1 MRAIVK
7 SNVQRELGIA
17 MIKAGG
23 ELLPYLTGRVLV
35 STLPDEMKDLP
46 DGILP
51 KVEHE
56 IANDP
61 RLQSFFQH
69 ERVIGAAG
77 GINAM
82 EAWATRF
89 MGCQYCGDDQPRQLL
104 TRRYGHAAMRLCWGC
119 DNKTDGHLSPKLDS
133 IANVNMAR
141 WVVETAKWRLKS
153 EGQLTIPELVL
164 WAAIS
169 DVVDLIPEDIS
180 ADLLRLP
187 KPVFVSGPRK
197 ESDLEPRIS
206 ATEILKKT
214 AIKVFTVDPEPP
226 KAFMLRPKLTR
237 VEDSKWTRWV
247 KAQTCCCGCGRRAD
261 DPHHIIGHGLGGMGT
276 KPSDYL
282 TIPLARD
289 CHRKLHD
296 NPDAWEAEH
305 GSQAVLLAQFME
317 YSYGV
322 GALG

>member
-7 SNVQRELGIA
+7 SNVQRDLGIA

-23 ELLPYLTGRVLV
+23 ELLSHLTGRVLV

-61 RLQSFFQH
+61 RLQPFFQH
-69 ERVIGAAG
+69 ERVINAAG
-77 GINAM
+77 GINSM
-82 EAWATRF
+82 EAWVTRF
-89 MGCQYCGDDQPRQLL
+89 TKCQYASESHSSNLT
-104 TRRYGHAAMRLCWGC
+104 TRRYGHAAMRICWSC
-119 DNKTDGHLSPKLDS
+119 DNRTDGHTSPKLDA

-164 WAAIS
+164 WATIS
-169 DVVDLIPEDIS
+169 GVVDLIPNEIS
-180 ADLLRLP
+180 AQLLALP
-187 KPVFVSGPRK
+187 NPVRVSGARK
-197 ESDLEPRIS
+197 ESEMAVGP
-206 ATEILKKT
+206 APTEILAKT
-214 AIKVFTVDPEPP
+214 AMKVFKVDPEPP

-237 VEDSKWTRWV
+237 VEDSKYTRWV
-247 KAQTCCCGCGRRAD
+247 KTQPCCGCGARAD

-282 TIPLARD
+282 TIPLCRT
-289 CHRKLHD
+289 CHRNLHD
-296 NPDAWEAEH
+296 NPTAWEAEH
-305 GSQAVLLAQFME
+305 GSQTDLFAQFFD
-317 YSYGV
+317 YSV
-322 GALG
+322 GIGAIA

>member
-7 SNVQRELGIA
+7 SNVQRDLGIA

-89 MGCQYCGDDQPRQLL
+89 TGCQYCEDDKPRQLL
-104 TRRYGHAAMRLCWGC
+104 TRRYGHTAMRICWGC
-119 DNKTDGHLSPKLDS
+119 DNKTDGHISPKLDEL
-133 IANVNMAR
+133 ANTNAAR

-153 EGQLTIPELVL
+153 PGQLTVPELVL
-164 WAAIS
+164 WATIS
-169 DVVDLIPEDIS
+169 GVVDLIPNEIS
-180 ADLLRLP
+180 AELLALP
-187 KPVFVSGPRK
+187 NPVRVSGARK
-197 ESDLEPRIS
+197 ESEMVVGP
-206 ATEILKKT
+206 APTEILTKT
-214 AIKVFTVDPEPP
+214 AMKVFKVDSEVPGAFVLLP
-226 KAFMLRPKLTR
+226 KRTR
-237 VEDSKWTRWV
+237 AEDSKYTRWV
-247 KAQTCCCGCGRRAD
+247 KTRPCCGCGGRSD
-261 DPHHIIGHGLGGMGT
+261 DPHHIIGHSQGGMAT
-276 KPSDYL
+276 KAHDFF
-282 TIPLARD
+282 TIPLCRK
-289 CHRKLHD
+289 CHDALHED
-296 NPDAWEAEH
+296 VAGWEAEH
-305 GSQAVLLAQFME
+305 GSQVELLFDFLDF
-317 YSYGV
+317 SFGI
-322 GALG
+322 GAIA

>member
-7 SNVQRELGIA
+7 SNVQRDLGIA

-23 ELLPYLTGRVLV
+23 ELLSHLTGRVLV

-61 RLQSFFQH
+61 RLQPFFQH
-69 ERVIGAAG
+69 ERVINAAG
-77 GINAM
+77 GINSM

-89 MGCQYCGDDQPRQLL
+89 TKCQYASESHSSNLT
-104 TRRYGHAAMRLCWGC
+104 TRRYGNAAMRICWSC
-119 DNKTDGHLSPKLDS
+119 DNRTDGHTSPKLDA

-141 WVVETAKWRLKS
+141 WVVATAKWRLKS
-153 EGQLTIPELVL
+153 EGQLTIPELIL

-169 DVVDLIPEDIS
+169 GVVDLIPNDVS
-180 ADLLRLP
+180 AQILGLP
-187 KPVFVSGPRK
+187 KPIFVSGPKK
-197 ESDLEPRIS
+197 ESDMQVGP
-206 ATEILKKT
+206 APTEVLTKT

-247 KAQTCCCGCGRRAD
+247 KTQKCCGCGERAD
-261 DPHHIIGHGLGGMGT
+261 DPHHIIGHGFSGMAT
-276 KPSDYL
+276 KPCDYL
-282 TIPLARD
+282 TIPLCRT
-289 CHRKLHD
+289 CHRNLHD
-296 NPDAWEAEH
+296 SPAAWEAEH
-305 GSQAVLLAQFME
+305 GSQTDLFAQFFN
-317 YSYGV
+317 YSV
-322 GALG
+322 GMGAIS

>member
-7 SNVQRELGIA
+7 SNVQRDLGIA

-23 ELLPYLTGRVLV
+23 ELLSHLTGRVLV

-46 DGILP
+46 EGILP

-56 IANDP
+56 IANDQ
-61 RLQSFFQH
+61 RLQPFFQH
-69 ERVIGAAG
+69 ERVINAAG
-77 GINAM
+77 GINSM

-89 MGCQYCGDDQPRQLL
+89 TKCQYASESHSSNLT
-104 TRRYGHAAMRLCWGC
+104 TRRYDNAAMRICWSC
-119 DNKTDGHLSPKLDS
+119 DNKTDGHTSPKLDA

-164 WAAIS
+164 WATIS
-169 DVVDLIPEDIS
+169 GVVDLIPNDVS
-180 ADLLRLP
+180 AQLLGLP
-187 KPVFVSGPRK
+187 KPIFVSGQKK
-197 ESDLEPRIS
+197 ESDMVVGP
-206 ATEILKKT
+206 APTEILAKT

-247 KAQTCCCGCGRRAD
+247 KTQKCCGCGERAD
-261 DPHHIIGHGLGGMGT
+261 DPHHIIGHGFSGMAT
-276 KPSDYL
+276 KPCDYL
-282 TIPLARD
+282 TIPLCRT
-289 CHRKLHD
+289 CHRNLHD
-296 NPDAWEAEH
+296 NPIAWEAEH
-305 GSQAVLLAQFME
+305 GSQTDLFAQFFN
-317 YSYGV
+317 YSV
-322 GALG
+322 GMGAIA

>member
-35 STLPDEMKDLP
+35 STLPDAMKDLP

-69 ERVIGAAG
+69 GRVIDAGG
-77 GINAM
+77 GINAI

-89 MGCQYCGDDQPRQLL
+89 MGCQYCGNERPRQLA
-104 TRRYGHAAMRLCWGC
+104 TRTYGNAAMRLCWGC
-119 DNKTDGHLSPKLDS
+119 DNKTDGHTSPKLDE

-164 WAAIS
+164 WATIS
-169 DVVDLIPEDIS
+169 GVVDLIPNDIS
-180 ADLLRLP
+180 AELLGLP
-187 KPVFVSGPRK
+187 KPIWVSGQRK
-197 ESDLEPRIS
+197 ESDMVVGP
-206 ATEILKKT
+206 APTEILTKT
-214 AIKVFTVDPEPP
+214 AMKVFKVDVEAPG
-226 KAFMLRPKLTR
+226 AFMLRPKRTR
-237 VEDSKWTRWV
+237 AEDSKYTRWV
-247 KAQTCCCGCGRRAD
+247 KTRPCCGCGARSD
-261 DPHHIIGHGLGGMGT
+261 DPHHIIGHGQGGMGT
-276 KPSDYL
+276 KAHDFF
-282 TIPLARD
+282 TIPLCRQ
-289 CHRKLHD
+289 CHDALHD
-296 NPDAWEAEH
+296 DVAAWEAEH
-305 GSQAVLLAQFME
+305 GSQVELLFE
-317 YSYGV
+317 FLDFSFGV
-322 GALG
+322 GAIA

>member
-1 MRAIVK
+1 MRMIVK
-7 SNVQRELGIA
+7 SNVQRDLGIA
-17 MIKAGG
+17 MIKVD
-23 ELLPYLTGRVLV
+23 EKLMPYFTGRVLV
-35 STLPDEMKDLP
+35 ATLPDEMKSLP
-46 DGILP
+46 DGELP

-61 RLQSFFQH
+61 RLQPFFQH
-69 ERVIGAAG
+69 ERVIYAAG
-77 GINAM
+77 GISSI
-82 EAWATRF
+82 EAWATRL
-89 MGCQYCGDDQPRQLL
+89 MGCQYCGDDKPRNLE
-104 TRRYGHAAMRLCWGC
+104 TRRYGNSAMRMCWGC
-119 DNKTDGHLSPKLDS
+119 DNKTNGHISPKLDEL
-133 IANVNMAR
+133 ANTNAAR
-141 WVVETAKWRLKS
+141 WVVEVAKWRLKS

-169 DVVDLIPEDIS
+169 DVVDLIPNDIS
-180 ADLLRLP
+180 ADLLGLP

-197 ESDLEPRIS
+197 ESDMEPRIS

-247 KAQTCCCGCGRRAD
+247 KAQICCCGCGRRAD

>member
-7 SNVQRELGIA
+7 SNVQRDLGIA

-51 KVEHE
+51 KVEHA

-61 RLQSFFQH
+61 RLQPFFQH
-69 ERVIGAAG
+69 KRVIDAAG
-77 GINAM
+77 GVNAM

-89 MGCQYCGDDQPRQLL
+89 MECQYCEDEQPRQLL
-104 TRRYGHAAMRLCWGC
+104 TRRYGHAAMRICWGC
-119 DNKTDGHLSPKLDS
+119 DNKTDGHISPKLDS
-133 IANVNMAR
+133 IANVNMSR
-141 WVVETAKWRLKS
+141 WVVETVKWRLKS
-153 EGQLTIPELVL
+153 EGELTMPELIL

-180 ADLLRLP
+180 VDLLRLP
-187 KPVFVSGPRK
+187 KPIFVSGPKK
-197 ESDLEPRIS
+197 EADLEPRIS

-247 KAQTCCCGCGRRAD
+247 KSQTCCCGCGRRAD

>member
-61 RLQSFFQH
+61 RLQTFFQH
-69 ERVIGAAG
+69 ERVISAAG
-77 GINAM
+77 GINAI
-82 EAWATRF
+82 EAWVTRF
-89 MGCQYCGDDQPRQLL
+89 NECQYGCGDKGHMT
-104 TRRYGHAAMRLCWGC
+104 TRRYANGAIRLCWGC
-119 DNKTDGHLSPKLDS
+119 DNKTDGHLSPKLDA

-247 KAQTCCCGCGRRAD
+247 KAQTCCCGCGRHAD